1 MTLQRALFISL
12 GGHGVLLTIFILSI
26 NLTQTKPVAMLV
38 PHTTEPMKAIAVNQ
52 QQVAIE
58 LQKLKAAEN
67 RQRQLEQERV
77 QQLQRQ
83 AKQARDQ
90 AIQEQKRLAQL
101 AAARRKQELEQQ
113 QLAAK
118 AKQLKVQQAAE
129 QQRLAT
135 LKKQQEAKALEQ
147 KLHAEEQALL
157 VKRLREEQ
165 QQLSA
170 ARSRQELSEIN
181 KYTTLITH
189 AIGRQWIQPENT
201 SRDISC
207 VLFIRLA
214 PNGEVLDVQ
223 LIATSGD
230 SVLDRS
236 AVVAVYKASPLPVP
250 EDPELSTKF
259 REIRLKVKPEG
270 YLM

>member
-1 MTLQRALFISL
+1 MTLQRALLMSL
-12 GGHGVLLTIFILSI
+12 GGHGLLLIVLMLNIHVM
-26 NLTQTKPVAMLV
+26 QTKPVTMLV
-38 PHTTEPMKAIAVNQ
+38 PHNVEPMKAITFNQ
-52 QQVAIE
+52 QQVEME
-58 LQKLKAAEN
+58 LQKLKVAEN
-67 RQRQLEQERV
+67 RKRQLERDRV
-77 QQLQRQ
+77 QELQRQ
-83 AKQARDQ
+83 TKQASEQ

-118 AKQLKVQQAAE
+118 AKQLKIQQAAE

-135 LKKQQEAKALEQ
+135 LKKQREAKELEQ
-147 KLHAEEQALL
+147 KLRAEEQALL
-157 VKRLREEQ
+157 AKHLKEEQ
-165 QQLSA
+165 QDLAA

-181 KYTTLITH
+181 KYTALITH
-189 AIGRQWIQPENT
+189 AIGRHWIQPEGI

-214 PNGEVLDVQ
+214 PNGEVLNVQ
-223 LIATSGD
+223 LIASSGD
-230 SVLDRS
+230 TVLDRS
-236 AVVAVYKASPLPVP
+236 AVAAVYKASPLPVP
-250 EDPELSTKF
+250 ENSELSAKF